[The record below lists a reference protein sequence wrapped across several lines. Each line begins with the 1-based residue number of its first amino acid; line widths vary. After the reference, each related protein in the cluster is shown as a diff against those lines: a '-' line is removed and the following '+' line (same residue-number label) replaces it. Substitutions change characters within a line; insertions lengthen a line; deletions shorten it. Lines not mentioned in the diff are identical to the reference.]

1 MSIEEKNMILEMV
14 DELEERAS
22 IAIGEANYDDALKIY
37 REILKAYEAL
47 KMERNC
53 GLTLLTMAKV
63 LLLQGKVE
71 NARELVDI
79 ASDINSL
86 AVEDKN
92 SVEIPAVKYS
102 VQFQRPASL
111 KACGSFLIW
120 ETFLIVRSSQNW

>member
-1 MSIEEKNMILEMV
+1 MSIEEKNKILEMV
-14 DELEERAS
+14 DDLEERAS
-22 IAIGEANYDDALKIY
+22 SAIGEADYDGALKIY

-53 GLTLLTMAKV
+53 GLTLLSMAKV

-86 AVEDKN
+86 AVDDKN
-92 SVEIPAVKYS
+92 SVEIPAMR
-102 VQFQRPASL
+102 FI
-111 KACGSFLIW
+111 G
-120 ETFLIVRSSQNW
+120 

>member
-53 GLTLLTMAKV
+53 GLTLLSMAKV

-102 VQFQRPASL
+102 V
-111 KACGSFLIW
+111 
-120 ETFLIVRSSQNW
+120 